1 MQAEGRKKKNN
12 NKMAVSRTKFAYINV
27 GCSVIASILKMLLM
41 FFVQQQLV
49 KYLGYDLVGVN
60 RTCTSIIGMLSVVEM
75 GFGSAITFCLYEPLA
90 HGNKRKIAAL
100 ISLYR
105 KIYYGIAIVVLI
117 GVAVTMPFIKDFT
130 QSNYDLGYLCLVYGL
145 FALNTVATYLLSYNH
160 TLLVADQHEF
170 VATITTSVATS
181 LMYVVQFVVLY
192 CIKFFED
199 KAREFFVIYLI
210 AAILF
215 TFGGNL
221 VIYILARK
229 RYPYLREFKKAKLEK
244 EDKSLIKKKVGAL
257 IYHRVG
263 NYLVTGTDTLIITG
277 FLTSAVSGITSN
289 YYTITTALNSILSKV
304 PHALLPGF
312 GNLIV
317 EADGQKTYSVYKRAQ
332 FPIFLLFVIGGIGA
346 TVLSDLF
353 ISRIWLSEAGLMD
366 HAFTILL
373 GTNFFITGY
382 TSLMGNVR
390 FAAGVFEPDKYLHI
404 VIAVLNLVIS
414 ILLVN
419 VWGAAGVLVGTLIC
433 LIIKESSVLPYICC
447 KYIFKMPLKRLLLRL
462 WLEYGLYA
470 VLCVACW
477 FICGTFT
484 MDNALVEFI
493 LKGLI
498 CVFLPAAVICLIYC
512 RTDEMR
518 YFIRKIKALA
528 TKIMR
533 KIKGKD
539 VARQGARSSE
549 ISPRDSADEE
559 LQTNN
564 NTETNTENSKED
576 I

>member
-1 MQAEGRKKKNN
+1 
-12 NKMAVSRTKFAYINV
+12 MAVSRTKFAYINV
-27 GCSVIASILKMLLM
+27 GCSVIASILKMLLL

-90 HGNKRKIAAL
+90 HDNKRKIAAL

-117 GVAVTMPFIKDFT
+117 GVAATMPFIKKFT

-145 FALNTVATYLLSYNH
+145 FALNTVASYLLAYNQ
-160 TLLVADQHEF
+160 TLLAADQREY
-170 VATITTSVATS
+170 VTTVTTSVSSS
-181 LMYVVQFVVLY
+181 LMYIVQFVILY
-192 CIKFFED
+192 CIKFFAD
-199 KAREFFVIYLI
+199 KAKEFFVFYLV

-215 TFGGNL
+215 TFAGNL
-221 VIYILARK
+221 VVYGIVRK
-229 RYPYLREFKKAKLEK
+229 KYPYLREYKKERLES

-257 IYHRVG
+257 IYHRIG

-277 FLTSAVSGITSN
+277 FLTSAVSGVTSN
-289 YYTITTALNSILSKV
+289 YYTITTSLNTILSKV
-304 PHALLPGF
+304 PNALLPGF

-317 EADGQKTYSVYKRAQ
+317 EADGKKTYSVYKRAQ
-332 FPIFLLFVIGGIGA
+332 FPIFVLFAIAGIGA

-382 TSLMGNVR
+382 TMLMGSVR
-390 FAAGVFEPDKYLHI
+390 AAAGVFEPDKYLHI

-447 KYIFKMPLKRLLLRL
+447 KYVFKMPLKRLLLRL

-477 FICGTFT
+477 FICGAFT
-484 MDNALVEFI
+484 MNSAIAEFI

-498 CVFLPAAVICLIYC
+498 CVFLPAAVICLVYC
-512 RTDEMR
+512 KTYEMR
-518 YFIRKIKALA
+518 YFVAKLKAVTMKLIRKIK
-528 TKIMR
+528 K
-533 KIKGKD
+533 KD
-539 VARQGARSSE
+539 ADCKSVQTMGTS
-549 ISPRDSADEE
+549 IDDSDNELPQAD
-559 LQTNN
+559 N
-564 NTETNTENSKED
+564 NTETEKSEED
-576 I
+576 L

>member
-1 MQAEGRKKKNN
+1 
-12 NKMAVSRTKFAYINV
+12 MAVSRTKFAYINV

-90 HGNKRKIAAL
+90 HDNKRKIAAL

-117 GVAVTMPFIKDFT
+117 GVAATMPFIKKFT

-145 FALNTVATYLLSYNH
+145 FALNTVASYLLAYNQ
-160 TLLVADQHEF
+160 TLLAADQREY
-170 VATITTSVATS
+170 VTTVTTSVSSS
-181 LMYVVQFVVLY
+181 LMYIVQFVILY
-192 CIKFFED
+192 CIKFFAD
-199 KAREFFVIYLI
+199 KAKEFFVFYLI

-215 TFGGNL
+215 TFAGNL
-221 VIYILARK
+221 VVYGIVRK
-229 RYPYLREFKKAKLEK
+229 KYPYLREYKKERLKS

-257 IYHRVG
+257 IYHRIG

-277 FLTSAVSGITSN
+277 FLTSAVSGVTSN

-304 PHALLPGF
+304 PTALLPGF

-317 EADGQKTYSVYKRAQ
+317 EADGKKTYSVYKRAQ
-332 FPIFLLFVIGGIGA
+332 FPIFVLFAIAGIGA

-382 TSLMGNVR
+382 TMLMGSVR
-390 FAAGVFEPDKYLHI
+390 AAAGVFEPDKYLHI

-447 KYIFKMPLKRLLLRL
+447 KYVFKMPLKRLLLRL

-477 FICGTFT
+477 FICGAFT
-484 MDNALVEFI
+484 MNSAIAEFI

-498 CVFLPAAVICLIYC
+498 CVFLPAAVICLVYC
-512 RTDEMR
+512 KTDEMR
-518 YFIRKIKALA
+518 YFVAKLKAVAMKLIRKIKKKDADCQSVQA
-528 TKIMR
+528 TETSIDDSDKELP
-533 KIKGKD
+533 
-539 VARQGARSSE
+539 QG
-549 ISPRDSADEE
+549 D
-559 LQTNN
+559 N
-564 NTETNTENSKED
+564 NTETEKSEED
-576 I
+576 L

>member
-1 MQAEGRKKKNN
+1 
-12 NKMAVSRTKFAYINV
+12 MAFSRTKFAYINV
-27 GCSVIASILKMLLM
+27 GCSLISSLLKMVLA

-90 HGNKRKIAAL
+90 HDNKRKIAAL

-117 GVAVTMPFIKDFT
+117 GVAATMPFIKKFT

-145 FALNTVATYLLSYNH
+145 FALNTVASYLLAYNQ
-160 TLLVADQHEF
+160 TLLAADQREY
-170 VATITTSVATS
+170 VTTVTTSVSSS
-181 LMYVVQFVVLY
+181 LMYIVQFVILY
-192 CIKFFED
+192 CIKFFAD
-199 KAREFFVIYLI
+199 KAKEFFVFYLI

-215 TFGGNL
+215 TFAGNL
-221 VIYILARK
+221 VVYGIVRK
-229 RYPYLREFKKAKLEK
+229 KYPYLREYKKERLQS

-257 IYHRVG
+257 IYHRIG

-277 FLTSAVSGITSN
+277 FLTSAVSGVTSN
-289 YYTITTALNSILSKV
+289 YYTITTSLNTILSKV
-304 PHALLPGF
+304 PNALLPGF

-317 EADGQKTYSVYKRAQ
+317 EADGKKTYSVYKRAQ
-332 FPIFLLFVIGGIGA
+332 FPIFVLFAIAGIGA

-382 TSLMGNVR
+382 TMLMGSVR
-390 FAAGVFEPDKYLHI
+390 AAAGVFEPDKYLHI

-447 KYIFKMPLKRLLLRL
+447 KYVFKMPLKRLLLRL

-477 FICGTFT
+477 FICGAFT
-484 MDNALVEFI
+484 MNSAIAEFI

-498 CVFLPAAVICLIYC
+498 CVVLPAAVICLVYC
-512 RTDEMR
+512 KTDEMR
-518 YFIRKIKALA
+518 YFVAKLKAVTMKAIRKIK
-528 TKIMR
+528 K
-533 KIKGKD
+533 KD
-539 VARQGARSSE
+539 VDCKSVQATETS
-549 ISPRDSADEE
+549 IDDSDNELPQAD
-559 LQTNN
+559 N
-564 NTETNTENSKED
+564 NTETEKSEED
-576 I
+576 L